1 MLDPYVSVQAPH
13 DMAQLFLQVWKPEA
27 PRRLAENPAAGFG
40 LERQYLS
47 EDAQLFRVGDLR
59 GPQVVWK
66 ATGPHT
72 TLGTKSGRIRKMST
86 VRPSLATVFHS
97 ALTPGSSNPVLW
109 DGDGTL
115 RSDATPYSRANCC
128 SKPGL
133 CGSSGSSVHTPFSQ
147 LRFAFALSHR

>member
-72 TLGTKSGRIRKMST
+72 TLGT
-86 VRPSLATVFHS
+86 VRVDDLQSRLVKIFAGKHPPRAG
-97 ALTPGSSNPVLW
+97 A
-109 DGDGTL
+109 DGWVAGG
-115 RSDATPYSRANCC
+115 AGVSRA
-128 SKPGL
+128 PLG
-133 CGSSGSSVHTPFSQ
+133 G
-147 LRFAFALSHR
+147 A